1 MRSVCNLY
9 GAKSLTNF
17 EEGILSTKVI
27 RTPLLMILGL
37 AAFSTLHAQEI
48 VHATAGALADSRSKD
63 SLSIQGPDQ
72 SVKVLRINQ
81 SSLVHV
87 DFDKSLQAKTE
98 SLDKLANTKTNV
110 IVYYYGYSP
119 ETAIAVKDLG
129 NRVQYLNGKITRS
142 DKGQHTITIR
152 AEDGKD
158 HICYVDA
165 DTTMETSSG
174 VASGAK
180 DFPRKGQSIS
190 VVCTEDA
197 GKEDAQLIV
206 MLL

>member
-1 MRSVCNLY
+1 MS
-9 GAKSLTNF
+9 K
-17 EEGILSTKVI
+17 KVI
-27 RTPLLMILGL
+27 KTTLLTIFGL
-37 AAFSTLHAQEI
+37 AALSILHAQEI
-48 VHATAGALADSRSKD
+48 VHATAGTLAGGRSMG
-63 SLSIQGPDQ
+63 SLSIKEPDQ
-72 SVKVLRINQ
+72 SVEVFRING
-81 SSLVHV
+81 SSSVQG
-87 DFDKSLQAKTE
+87 DFDKSLRAKTE
-98 SLDKLANTKTNV
+98 TLDKLANAKTNV

-129 NRVQYLNGKITRS
+129 SQVTYINGKITRS

-174 VASGAK
+174 VVSAAK
-180 DFPRKGQSIS
+180 DFPRKGRS
-190 VVCTEDA
+190 VSAVCTEDA

>member
-1 MRSVCNLY
+1 MS
-9 GAKSLTNF
+9 TN
-17 EEGILSTKVI
+17 VI
-27 RTPLLMILGL
+27 RTTLLVIFGL
-37 AAFSTLHAQEI
+37 AALSTLHAQEI
-48 VHATAGALADSRSKD
+48 VHATAGALAGGRSKD
-63 SLSIQGPDQ
+63 SLSIKDSEQ
-72 SVKVLRINQ
+72 SVEVFRING
-81 SSLVHV
+81 SSSVHV
-87 DFDKSLQAKTE
+87 DFDKSLRAKTE
-98 SLDKLANTKTNV
+98 TLDKLANAKTNV

-129 NRVQYLNGKITRS
+129 TRVQYLHGKITRS

-174 VASGAK
+174 VVSGAK
-180 DFPRKGQSIS
+180 DFPRKGQSVS
-190 VVCTEDA
+190 AVCTEDA

-206 MLL
+206 TLL